1 MIEKNTGEFDYNMD
15 DIRDTGEFDYNMDDI
30 RDTGEF
36 DYNMDGIRD
45 TGEFDYNMDDIRNTG
60 ELGYDMQGART
71 MRSSYNTGS
80 LHTGPKRPGYAG
92 ILKYVVSAVI
102 IAYIVVLMIFTS
114 GSTKSFTQVEKAVEA
129 SLDTSNLK
137 QVDVQG
143 LKRYYGLNSADYE
156 GVMLYSSQV
165 SMSTEEVLL
174 IKVKNEKQVQQV
186 KDAVQK
192 RLDNRK
198 KDFDGY
204 APEQVKL
211 IEQAQLSVRGKFI
224 FLAVAPKAEAYKDA
238 FANSL

>member
-1 MIEKNTGEFDYNMD
+1 MIE
-15 DIRDTGEFDYNMDDI
+15 
-30 RDTGEF
+30 
-36 DYNMDGIRD
+36 
-45 TGEFDYNMDDIRNTG
+45 RNTG
-60 ELGYDMQGART
+60 NLGHDMEGIPGTGDLSHDMEGISNTGYPGYDMDSL
-71 MRSSYNTGS
+71 RSTGS
-80 LHTGPKRPGYAG
+80 IGRSIDRGYKEEKRRPGRAG

-114 GSTKSFTQVEKAVEA
+114 GSTKTFAQVEKKVEA

-137 QVDVQG
+137 PVGGQG

-156 GVMLYSSQV
+156 GVMLYSSEV

-174 IKVKNEKQVQQV
+174 IKVKNEDQVRQV
-186 KDAVQK
+186 KDAVLK
-192 RLDNRK
+192 RLENRK

-211 IEQAQLSVRGKFI
+211 IEQAQLSVRGKFV

-238 FANSL
+238 FAKSL

>member
-1 MIEKNTGEFDYNMD
+1 MIE
-15 DIRDTGEFDYNMDDI
+15 
-30 RDTGEF
+30 
-36 DYNMDGIRD
+36 
-45 TGEFDYNMDDIRNTG
+45 RNTTG
-60 ELGYDMQGART
+60 NLGHDMEENPGTGDLGYDMEGIPGTGDLGYDMERL
-71 MRSSYNTGS
+71 SNTGN
-80 LHTGPKRPGYAG
+80 PGYDMDSLRSTGSIGRSTDRGYKEGKRRLGRAG

-114 GSTKSFTQVEKAVEA
+114 GSTKSFAQVEKAVEA

-137 QVDVQG
+137 PVGGMG

-156 GVMLYSSQV
+156 GVMLYSSEV

-174 IKVKNEKQVQQV
+174 IKVKNEDQVRQV

-192 RLDNRK
+192 RLENRK

-204 APEQVKL
+204 APQQVKL
-211 IEQAQLSVRGKFI
+211 IEQAQLSVRGKFV

-238 FANSL
+238 FAKSL